1 MGNLIPIN
9 QSRPPSKLLARKGTL
24 AERSSASNFTD
35 GVADSFPRL
44 SIRGK
49 AFWVQ
54 INGKELRAGSVD
66 PNKGAIVDVVLVNA
80 SRQLAKTYYA
90 KPFSSGDREMPDCW
104 SLDSI
109 RPDQSIVKPVNPTC
123 QDCPKNAFNS
133 APSGRGG
140 KACQDSKRVI
150 VTTADQLANQEPLLL
165 LMRLPQQS
173 LKNLKNHVEKLAF
186 HGYTEPYSCVS
197 RMSFDMEVEFPKVQ
211 FDFVEPLTDEEF
223 EAAEMLAGSK
233 KVNDMLRNPDFDNAA
248 SDANAKHADDA
259 TTKLQYQKR
268 LPQQGFTQAIV
279 EQELDKQR
287 ADVSRETPAEETWED
302 LGDGTELNLL
312 TGEVRDVPQQEEVLE
327 PDDNVVKTSDGR
339 FYNRV
344 LKKFVDSPYKGAAPA
359 PVSAPAKEAE
369 APKRT
374 RRVKAKDVAEEN
386 DKKAAEAEAETK
398 KAEPEQAHGD
408 GNGADMP
415 KPKVV
420 AASPKLEA
428 LLGSL
433 VPDEDQK

>member
-9 QSRPPSKLLARKGTL
+9 QSRPPSKLLARKGAT
-24 AERSSASNFTD
+24 STSASNFTD

-49 AFWVQ
+49 AFWVRV
-54 INGKELRAGSVD
+54 NGKEYRAGAVD

-90 KPFSSGDREMPDCW
+90 KPFASGDAEMPDCW

-109 RPDQSIVKPVNPTC
+109 RPDSSIAHPVNPTC

-140 KACQDSKRVI
+140 KACQDSKRV
-150 VTTADQLANQEPLLL
+150 VLTTTDQLEHPEPLLL

-173 LKNLKNHVEKLAF
+173 LKNLKNHVEKLAG
-186 HGYTEPYSCVS
+186 HGYIEPYSCVT
-197 RMSFDMEVEFPKVQ
+197 RMSFDMDVEFPKVQ

-223 EAAEMLAGSK
+223 EAAEALANSK
-233 KVNDMLRNPDFDNAA
+233 KVNDMLKNPDFDNAA
-248 SDANAKHADDA
+248 SDANAKHAADNEV
-259 TTKLQYQKR
+259 TKLQHQRR
-268 LPQQGFTQAIV
+268 LPQQGFAEAV
-279 EQELDKQR
+279 SEQVAEKQ
-287 ADVSRETPAEETWED
+287 ADVSHETEEAWED
-302 LGDGTELNLL
+302 LGDGTRLNLA
-312 TGEVRDVPQQEEVLE
+312 TGEVVDIPKAEPVLE
-327 PDDNVVKTSDGR
+327 EDPDVIKTSDGR
-339 FYNRV
+339 FFNRQS
-344 LKKFVDSPYKGAAPA
+344 KKFVDGPYKGAAAA
-359 PVSAPAKEAE
+359 PVSAPAKEDT
-369 APKRT
+369 PKRT
-374 RRVKAKDVAEEN
+374 RRVKAKDVAEAEE
-386 DKKAAEAEAETK
+386 KKAAEAPVEVK
-398 KAEPEQAHGD
+398 KVEPEQSHNG
-408 GNGADMP
+408 GNGVDVP

>member
-1 MGNLIPIN
+1 MGNNLIPIN
-9 QSRPPSKLLARKGTL
+9 QSKPPSKLLARAGSQT
-24 AERSSASNFTD
+24 SAGNFTD

-90 KPFSSGDREMPDCW
+90 KPFTSGDREMPDCW

-109 RPDQSIVKPVNPTC
+109 RPDSSIAKPINPTC

-150 VTTADQLANQEPLLL
+150 VTTADQLSHAEPLLL

-173 LKNLKNHVEKLAF
+173 LKNLKNHVEKLAY
-186 HGYTEPYSCVS
+186 HGYIEPYSCVT
-197 RMSFDMEVEFPKVQ
+197 RMSFDMDVEFPKVQ
-211 FDFVEPLTDEEF
+211 FDFVEPLTDNEV
-223 EAAEMLAGSK
+223 EAAEGLANSK

-248 SDANAKHADDA
+248 SDANAKHADDNV
-259 TTKLQYQKR
+259 TKLQHQKR
-268 LPQQGFTQAIV
+268 LPQAGFTAM
-279 EQELDKQR
+279 EQ
-287 ADVSRETPAEETWED
+287 DVSRETQTPMEEKWED
-302 LGDGTELNLL
+302 LGDGTELNLV
-312 TGEVRDVPQQEEVLE
+312 TGEVRDIPKQEPVLE
-327 PDDNVVKTSDGR
+327 LDDNVIKTSDGR
-339 FYNRV
+339 FFNRAS
-344 LKKFVDSPYKGAAPA
+344 KKFVDSPYKGAAPA
-359 PVSAPAKEAE
+359 PVSAPAKETE

-374 RRVKAKDVAEEN
+374 RRVKAKDVAEA
-386 DKKAAEAEAETK
+386 KAAEAPVEEEKPKSEQVHAE
-398 KAEPEQAHGD
+398 

-420 AASPKLEA
+420 AASPKHEA
-428 LLGSL
+428 LLGWL
-433 VPDEDQK
+433 VSDEEHK

>member
-1 MGNLIPIN
+1 M
-9 QSRPPSKLLARKGTL
+9 

-150 VTTADQLANQEPLLL
+150 VTTADQLANQEPP
-165 LMRLPQQS
+165 LPPDASAPAVAEEPEEPRQ
-173 LKNLKNHVEKLAF
+173 KLAF

-197 RMSFDMEVEFPKVQ
+197 RMSFDMRRSSSPRCSS
-211 FDFVEPLTDEEF
+211 DFVEPLTDEEF

-233 KVNDMLRNPDFDNAA
+233 KVNGRCVTPHFDNAA

-268 LPQQGFTQAIV
+268 LAATGGSRRRSSNRSWINRGRMFP
-279 EQELDKQR
+279 
-287 ADVSRETPAEETWED
+287 RETPAEETWED

-327 PDDNVVKTSDGR
+327 PDATTSLR
-339 FYNRV
+339 
-344 LKKFVDSPYKGAAPA
+344 
-359 PVSAPAKEAE
+359 PV
-369 APKRT
+369 T
-374 RRVKAKDVAEEN
+374 D
-386 DKKAAEAEAETK
+386 
-398 KAEPEQAHGD
+398 
-408 GNGADMP
+408 
-415 KPKVV
+415 
-420 AASPKLEA
+420 ASTTA
-428 LLGSL
+428 C
-433 VPDEDQK
+433 